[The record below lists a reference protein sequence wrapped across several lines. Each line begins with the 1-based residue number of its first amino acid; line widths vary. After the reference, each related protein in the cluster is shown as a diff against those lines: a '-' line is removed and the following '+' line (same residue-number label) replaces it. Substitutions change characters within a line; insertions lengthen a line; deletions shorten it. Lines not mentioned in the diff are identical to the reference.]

1 MRAACL
7 SPVIIQHATS
17 DKTMKNSNTLVPIYN
32 WQYLKTMKN
41 SNTLDAPGSMY
52 AAENSGPK

>member
-1 MRAACL
+1 
-7 SPVIIQHATS
+7 
-17 DKTMKNSNTLVPIYN
+17 MKNSNTLVPIYN